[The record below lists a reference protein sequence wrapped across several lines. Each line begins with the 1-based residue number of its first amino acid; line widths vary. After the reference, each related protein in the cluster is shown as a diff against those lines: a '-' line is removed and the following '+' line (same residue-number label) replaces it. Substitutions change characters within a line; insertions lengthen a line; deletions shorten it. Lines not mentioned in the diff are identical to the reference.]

1 MQHNS
6 KTFFISL
13 VITTLILVFSDIL
26 VSTCFPLIGLESF
39 RISIVVLIV
48 LYLCFYFNNILI
60 APLIAYF
67 YMVHGIFS
75 LEHWSV
81 GALSCLLVSILISFL
96 RNLIH
101 LNNFFV
107 TFVFV
112 QVFQVLI
119 FFLTRG
125 MMYFKLDQGHFL
137 SESSKFF
144 VLESLIIS
152 LLSPLVFPL
161 LHKIWFRGDKDIE
174 EATA

>member
-13 VITTLILVFSDIL
+13 IITTVLLVLSDIL
-26 VSTCFPLIGLESF
+26 VSTSFPLLGLDSF
-39 RISIVVLIV
+39 RVSLVVLIV

-75 LEHWSV
+75 LEHWSI
-81 GALSCLLVSILISFL
+81 GALSCLLVSTLISFL

-112 QVFQVLI
+112 QIFQTLI
-119 FFLTRG
+119 FILTRG
-125 MMYFKLDQGHFL
+125 MMYLKLDQGSFVT
-137 SESSKFF
+137 ESIKFF
-144 VLESLIIS
+144 IPESLVIS
-152 LLSPLVFPL
+152 FVAPFLFSV

-174 EATA
+174 EARA

>member
-13 VITTLILVFSDIL
+13 IVTTLILVFSDIL
-26 VSTCFPLIGLESF
+26 VSTCFPLVGLENF
-39 RISIVVLIV
+39 RVSIVVLII

-67 YMVHGIFS
+67 YMVHGVFS

-112 QVFQVLI
+112 QIFQILI
-119 FFLTRG
+119 FFLSRG
-125 MMYFKLDQGHFL
+125 MMYFKLGQGHFL

-144 VLESLIIS
+144 VAESLIIS
-152 LLSPLVFPL
+152 VIGPIHFPSP
-161 LHKIWFRGDKDIE
+161 
-174 EATA
+174 T